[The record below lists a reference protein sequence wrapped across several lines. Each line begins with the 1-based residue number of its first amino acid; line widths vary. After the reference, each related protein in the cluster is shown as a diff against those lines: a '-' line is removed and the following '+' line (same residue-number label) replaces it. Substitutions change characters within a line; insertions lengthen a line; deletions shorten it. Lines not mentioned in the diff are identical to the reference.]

1 MPDPAQLSK
10 RERQIMD
17 VIYAHG
23 EATIT
28 QVLAE
33 MPDPPM
39 RGALRT
45 LLRILEQKGHL
56 TRRDQGRQITY
67 RPTQPRGRAGRSA
80 LGRVLDV
87 FFNGSLEKAVAAHLS
102 DPGRGNK
109 PDADELRRLAELIE
123 QAKRKGG

>member
-1 MPDPAQLSK
+1 MADPSQLSK

-17 VIYAHG
+17 VIYAHQ

-28 QVLAE
+28 QVLSE

-45 LLRILEQKGHL
+45 LLRIMEQKGHL
-56 TRRDQGRQITY
+56 TRRQEGRKIAY

-80 LGRVLDV
+80 LERVLDV
-87 FFNGSLEKAVAAHLS
+87 FFNGSLEKAVAAHLT
-102 DPGRGNK
+102 DPSRKNK
-109 PDADELRRLAELIE
+109 LDQNELKRLSELIE
-123 QAKRKGG
+123 KAKKEGV

>member
-1 MPDPAQLSK
+1 MADPAQLSK

-17 VIYAHG
+17 VIYAHQ

-45 LLRILEQKGHL
+45 LLRIMEHKGHI
-56 TRRDQGRQITY
+56 TRRQEGRNITY
-67 RPTQPRGRAGRSA
+67 RPTQLRARAGRSA
-80 LGRVLDV
+80 LDRVLDV
-87 FFNGSLEKAVAAHLS
+87 FFGGSLEKALAAHFSDPSRKEKLSGEELQRLS
-102 DPGRGNK
+102 D
-109 PDADELRRLAELIE
+109 LIE
-123 QAKRKGG
+123 QAKTKGA